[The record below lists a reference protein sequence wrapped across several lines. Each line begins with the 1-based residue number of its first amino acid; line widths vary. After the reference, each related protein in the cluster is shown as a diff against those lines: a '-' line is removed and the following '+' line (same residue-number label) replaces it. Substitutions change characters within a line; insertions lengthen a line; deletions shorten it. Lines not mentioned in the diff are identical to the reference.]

1 MRVPENRSSHLAE
14 LADEIL
20 TAAFARHPEGPVNLN
35 TSTELPASSNHTG
48 HFRWDLFVSA
58 IVSILGGFLFGFDN
72 IVISGAIRFL
82 SRHFELGVIGTG
94 WAASCALVGCI
105 LGSSTIGMVVD
116 RIGHKKSLLI
126 CTVCF
131 ASSSVGAWI
140 AHSFT
145 QFVCWRVVG
154 GLGIGAASI
163 LAPMYIA
170 EIAPARLRGRLVTL
184 YQAGIVL
191 GILAAVFSNFLI
203 QRWGDEAWNESVGW
217 RLMFLVGFV
226 PAALFG
232 AVIFTAVESPRWLF
246 KMGRNQQALN
256 ILSRVDDP
264 DRIET
269 EARSIRASL
278 EEEEG
283 RFTELFTT
291 YRRPLL
297 LGIMLAGLQQ
307 ISGITPIFAF
317 LPEIFRVAGTTR
329 GDSFYQTVLV
339 SVINLIFTFVGLWLV
354 DTAGR
359 RAIIIAGTAVQ
370 SFALFSVGW
379 LYHVHGSG
387 IAILVFIMSFVAG
400 HAFGNGIACWVL
412 ISEFYPTRVRGRA
425 MSMATTFLWIVGFLG
440 SQSFPVLMQYF
451 GPAVTFW
458 IFCAGALLT
467 IVLVGT
473 LVPETKGRTL
483 EEISHLWL
491 RTKC

>member
-1 MRVPENRSSHLAE
+1 MERSTAIDVPVSA
-14 LADEIL
+14 
-20 TAAFARHPEGPVNLN
+20 
-35 TSTELPASSNHTG
+35 G
-48 HFRWDLFVSA
+48 HAGDFRWDLLVSS

-82 SRHFELGVIGTG
+82 SLHFGLGVIGTG
-94 WAASCALVGCI
+94 WAASCALAGCI
-105 LGSSTIGMVVD
+105 VGSATIGMVVD

-126 CTVCF
+126 CTACF
-131 ASSSVGAWI
+131 AASSVGAWI
-140 AHSFT
+140 AHNLT
-145 QFVCWRVVG
+145 QFVCWRIVG

-203 QRWGDEAWNESVGW
+203 QRMGDEAWNESVGW

-232 AVIFTAVESPRWLF
+232 TMIVPAVESPRWLF
-246 KMGRNQQALN
+246 KVGRNAQALE

-264 DRIET
+264 NQVESD
-269 EARSIRASL
+269 ARSIQASL

-283 RFTELFTT
+283 RFAELFTT
-291 YRRPLL
+291 FRRPLL

-317 LPEIFRVAGTTR
+317 LPEIFRAAGTAR
-329 GDSFYQTVLV
+329 ADSFFQTVLV

-359 RAIIIAGTAVQ
+359 RAIILWGTAVQ
-370 SFALFSVGW
+370 WLALFSVGW

-387 IAILVFIMSFVAG
+387 IAILVFVMSFVAG

-440 SQSFPVLMQYF
+440 SQSFPVLMQSF

-467 IVLVGT
+467 ILLVST

-483 EEISHLWL
+483 EQISHLWL
-491 RTKC
+491 RTDIGGSNIV

>member
-1 MRVPENRSSHLAE
+1 ML
-14 LADEIL
+14 
-20 TAAFARHPEGPVNLN
+20 
-35 TSTELPASSNHTG
+35 
-48 HFRWDLFVSA
+48 
-58 IVSILGGFLFGFDN
+58 
-72 IVISGAIRFL
+72 
-82 SRHFELGVIGTG
+82 
-94 WAASCALVGCI
+94 
-105 LGSSTIGMVVD
+105 VD

-126 CTVCF
+126 CTACF
-131 ASSSVGAWI
+131 ASSSLGAWA
-140 AHSFT
+140 AHNLI
-145 QFVCWRVVG
+145 QFVCWRMVG

-203 QRWGDEAWNESVGW
+203 QRMGGETWNESVGW

-232 AVIFTAVESPRWLF
+232 TLILPAVESPRWLF
-246 KMGRNQQALN
+246 KMGCNHQAFN

-264 DRIET
+264 GQVEF
-269 EARSIRASL
+269 EARSIRESL
-278 EEEEG
+278 QEEDG
-283 RFTELFTT
+283 RFSELFTT
-291 YRRPLL
+291 FRRPLL
-297 LGIMLAGLQQ
+297 LGIMLAALQQ

-317 LPEIFRVAGTTR
+317 LPEIFRAAGTSR
-329 GDSFYQTVLV
+329 ADSFFQTVLV

-359 RAIIIAGTAVQ
+359 RAIILWGTAVQ
-370 SFALFSVGW
+370 WFALFSVGW

-387 IAILVFIMSFVAG
+387 IAILVFVMSFVAG

-440 SQSFPVLMQYF
+440 NQCFPVLMQSC

-458 IFCAGALLT
+458 IFCAGALFT
-467 IVLVGT
+467 IILVGT
-473 LVPETKGRTL
+473 LIPETKGRTL
-483 EEISHLWL
+483 EQISHLWL
-491 RTKC
+491 RTDSSGSNSV

>member
-1 MRVPENRSSHLAE
+1 VNRDTSIQAP
-14 LADEIL
+14 
-20 TAAFARHPEGPVNLN
+20 AFSAHARP
-35 TSTELPASSNHTG
+35 
-48 HFRWDLFVSA
+48 FRWDLLVSA

-82 SRHFELGVIGTG
+82 ARHFELGVIGTG
-94 WAASCALVGCI
+94 WAASCALAGCI
-105 LGSSTIGMVVD
+105 VGSATIGMVVD

-126 CTVCF
+126 CTACF
-131 ASSSVGAWI
+131 ATSSIGAWI
-140 AHSFT
+140 AHNLI
-145 QFVCWRVVG
+145 QFVAWRIVG

-203 QRWGDEAWNESVGW
+203 QRMGNEAWNESVGW
-217 RLMFLVGFV
+217 RLMFLVGIV

-232 AVIFTAVESPRWLF
+232 IMILPAVESPRWLF
-246 KMGRNQQALN
+246 KVGRNEQALR
-256 ILSRVDDP
+256 ILARVDDP
-264 DRIET
+264 DRIEF

-283 RFTELFTT
+283 RFTVLFTT

-317 LPEIFRVAGTTR
+317 LPEIFRVAGTAR
-329 GDSFYQTVLV
+329 GDSFFQTVLV
-339 SVINLIFTFVGLWLV
+339 SIINLIFTFVGLWLV

-359 RAIIIAGTAVQ
+359 RAIILAGTTLQ
-370 SFALFSVGW
+370 WLALFSVGW

-387 IAILVFIMSFVAG
+387 IAILVFVMSFVAG

-440 SQSFPVLMQYF
+440 SQSFPVLMQSF

-467 IVLVGT
+467 IILVGA

-483 EEISHLWL
+483 EQISHLWI
-491 RTKC
+491 RDASRPPA

>member
-1 MRVPENRSSHLAE
+1 VNRNTSI
-14 LADEIL
+14 EIP
-20 TAAFARHPEGPVNLN
+20 AFAAQAG
-35 TSTELPASSNHTG
+35 G
-48 HFRWDLFVSA
+48 FRWNLLVSA

-82 SRHFELGVIGTG
+82 ARHFELGVIGTG
-94 WAASCALVGCI
+94 WAASCALAGCI
-105 LGSSTIGMVVD
+105 VGSSTIGMVVD

-126 CTVCF
+126 CTACF
-131 ASSSVGAWI
+131 ATSSIGAWI
-140 AHSFT
+140 AQNLT
-145 QFVCWRVVG
+145 QFVCWRIVG

-203 QRWGDEAWNESVGW
+203 QRMGDEAWNEAVGW
-217 RLMFLVGFV
+217 RMMFLVGIV

-232 AVIFTAVESPRWLF
+232 TLILPAVESPRWLF
-246 KMGRNQQALN
+246 KVGRNEQALH
-256 ILSRVDDP
+256 ILAKVDDP
-264 DRIET
+264 DQVESET
-269 EARSIRASL
+269 RSIRASL
-278 EEEEG
+278 EEEGG
-283 RFTELFTT
+283 RFIELFTT

-317 LPEIFRVAGTTR
+317 LPEIFRTAGTAR
-329 GDSFYQTVLV
+329 GDSFFQTVLV
-339 SVINLIFTFVGLWLV
+339 SIINLIFTFVGLWLV

-359 RAIIIAGTAVQ
+359 RAIILAGTAVQ
-370 SFALFSVGW
+370 WFALFSVGW

-387 IAILVFIMSFVAG
+387 IAILVFVMSFVAG

-425 MSMATTFLWIVGFLG
+425 MSIATTFLWVVGFLG
-440 SQSFPVLMQYF
+440 SQSFPFLLQSF

-467 IVLVGT
+467 IILVGA

-483 EEISHLWL
+483 EQVSRLWIRDAGGRQL
-491 RTKC
+491 E

>member
-1 MRVPENRSSHLAE
+1 
-14 LADEIL
+14 
-20 TAAFARHPEGPVNLN
+20 
-35 TSTELPASSNHTG
+35 
-48 HFRWDLFVSA
+48 
-58 IVSILGGFLFGFDN
+58 
-72 IVISGAIRFL
+72 
-82 SRHFELGVIGTG
+82 
-94 WAASCALVGCI
+94 
-105 LGSSTIGMVVD
+105 
-116 RIGHKKSLLI
+116 
-126 CTVCF
+126 
-131 ASSSVGAWI
+131 
-140 AHSFT
+140 
-145 QFVCWRVVG
+145 
-154 GLGIGAASI
+154 
-163 LAPMYIA
+163 
-170 EIAPARLRGRLVTL
+170 
-184 YQAGIVL
+184 
-191 GILAAVFSNFLI
+191 
-203 QRWGDEAWNESVGW
+203 
-217 RLMFLVGFV
+217 MFLVGFV

-232 AVIFTAVESPRWLF
+232 AMILPAVESPRWLF
-246 KMGRNQQALN
+246 KVGRNDEALN

-264 DRIET
+264 GQVES

-278 EEEEG
+278 DEEEG

-317 LPEIFRVAGTTR
+317 LPEIFRVAGTAR
-329 GDSFYQTVLV
+329 GDSFFQAVLV

-359 RAIIIAGTAVQ
+359 RAIILAGTAVQ
-370 SFALFSVGW
+370 WFALLSVGW

-387 IAILVFIMSFVAG
+387 IAILVFVMSFVAG

-440 SQSFPVLMQYF
+440 SQSFPVLMQSF

-467 IVLVGT
+467 VILVGA

-491 RTKC
+491 RDRQRSHEL

>member
-1 MRVPENRSSHLAE
+1 VNRNTPIEVPVSAGHS
-14 LADEIL
+14 
-20 TAAFARHPEGPVNLN
+20 
-35 TSTELPASSNHTG
+35 G
-48 HFRWDLFVSA
+48 HFRGDLLVSA

-94 WAASCALVGCI
+94 WAASCALAGCI
-105 LGSSTIGMVVD
+105 VGSSTIGMVVD
-116 RIGHKKSLLI
+116 RIGHKKSLFI
-126 CTVCF
+126 CTACF
-131 ASSSVGAWI
+131 ATSSVGAWI
-140 AHSFT
+140 AHSLP

-203 QRWGDEAWNESVGW
+203 QRLGDEAWNESVGW
-217 RLMFLVGFV
+217 RLMFLVGLV

-232 AVIFTAVESPRWLF
+232 AMILPAVESPRWLF
-246 KMGRNQQALN
+246 KMGRNDQALD

-264 DRIET
+264 DQVES

-278 EEEEG
+278 QEEEG

-317 LPEIFRVAGTTR
+317 LPEIFRAAGTAR
-329 GDSFYQTVLV
+329 GDSFFQTVLV

-359 RAIIIAGTAVQ
+359 RAIILAGTAVQ
-370 SFALFSVGW
+370 WFALFSVGW
-379 LYHVHGSG
+379 LYHVHGSS
-387 IAILVFIMSFVAG
+387 IAILVFVMSFVAG
-400 HAFGNGIACWVL
+400 HAVGNGIACWVL

-425 MSMATTFLWIVGFLG
+425 MSLATTFLWIVGFLG
-440 SQSFPVLMQYF
+440 SQSFPVLMQSV

-467 IVLVGT
+467 VILVGT

-483 EEISHLWL
+483 EQISHLWL
-491 RTKC
+491 RTEEGSQQS

>member
-1 MRVPENRSSHLAE
+1 VNRDTFIESPS
-14 LADEIL
+14 D
-20 TAAFARHPEGPVNLN
+20 AA
-35 TSTELPASSNHTG
+35 HTG
-48 HFRWDLFVSA
+48 NFRKDLFISA
-58 IVSILGGFLFGFDN
+58 VVSILGGFLFGFDN

-82 SRHFELGVIGTG
+82 ARHFDLGVVGTG
-94 WAASCALVGCI
+94 WAASCALAGCI
-105 LGSSTIGMVVD
+105 VGSATIGMVVD

-126 CTVCF
+126 CTTCF
-131 ASSSVGAWI
+131 AVSSVGAWI
-140 AHSFT
+140 AHSLT
-145 QFVCWRVVG
+145 EFVCWRIVG

-184 YQAGIVL
+184 YQAGIVV
-191 GILAAVFSNFLI
+191 GILCAVFSNFLI
-203 QRWGDEAWNESVGW
+203 QRLGDDAWNESVGW

-232 AVIFTAVESPRWLF
+232 AMILPAVESPRWLF
-246 KMGRNQQALN
+246 KVGRNDQALQ
-256 ILSRVDDP
+256 ILQRVDDP
-264 DRIET
+264 DQVES
-269 EARSIRASL
+269 EARNIRAAL

-283 RFTELFTT
+283 HFMELFTT

-317 LPEIFRVAGTTR
+317 LPEIFRAAGTAR
-329 GDSFYQTVLV
+329 GDSFFQTVLV
-339 SVINLIFTFVGLWLV
+339 SIINLIFTFVGLWLV

-359 RAIIIAGTAVQ
+359 RAIILAGTAVQ
-370 SFALFSVGW
+370 WCALFSVGW
-379 LYHVHGSG
+379 LYHLHGSG
-387 IAILVFIMSFVAG
+387 IAILIFVMSFVAG

-440 SQSFPVLMQYF
+440 SQSFPVLMQSF

-458 IFCAGALLT
+458 IFCAGAMLT
-467 IVLVGT
+467 IILVGA

-483 EEISHLWL
+483 EQISRLWL
-491 RTKC
+491 RNPQSSQP

>member
-1 MRVPENRSSHLAE
+1 VNRDTSIQAPALVAP
-14 LADEIL
+14 
-20 TAAFARHPEGPVNLN
+20 ARP
-35 TSTELPASSNHTG
+35 
-48 HFRWDLFVSA
+48 FRWDLLVSA

-82 SRHFELGVIGTG
+82 ARHFELGVIGTG
-94 WAASCALVGCI
+94 WAASCALAGCI
-105 LGSSTIGMVVD
+105 VGSSAIGMVVD

-126 CTVCF
+126 CTACF
-131 ASSSVGAWI
+131 ATSSIGAWI
-140 AHSFT
+140 APNLT
-145 QFVCWRVVG
+145 QFVCWRIVG
-154 GLGIGAASI
+154 GIGIGAASI

-203 QRWGDEAWNESVGW
+203 QRMGDEAWNESVGW
-217 RLMFLVGFV
+217 RLMFLVGIV

-232 AVIFTAVESPRWLF
+232 TMILPAVESPRWLF
-246 KMGRNQQALN
+246 KVGRNEQAQR
-256 ILSRVDDP
+256 ILARVDDP
-264 DRIET
+264 DQIES
-269 EARSIRASL
+269 EARSIRAAL

-317 LPEIFRVAGTTR
+317 LPEIFRVAGTAR
-329 GDSFYQTVLV
+329 GDSFFQTVLV

-359 RAIIIAGTAVQ
+359 RAIILAGTAVQ
-370 SFALFSVGW
+370 CLALFSVGW

-387 IAILVFIMSFVAG
+387 IAILVFVMSFVAG

-425 MSMATTFLWIVGFLG
+425 MSIATTFLWVVGFLG
-440 SQSFPVLMQYF
+440 SQSFPVLMQSF
-451 GPAVTFW
+451 GPAITFW

-467 IVLVGT
+467 IILVGA

-483 EEISHLWL
+483 EQISHLWI
-491 RTKC
+491 RDAGRPTA

>member
-1 MRVPENRSSHLAE
+1 MNRN
-14 LADEIL
+14 IP
-20 TAAFARHPEGPVNLN
+20 F
-35 TSTELPASSNHTG
+35 ELPASVRHTG
-48 HFRWDLFVSA
+48 QFRWDLLVSA

-82 SRHFELGVIGTG
+82 SRHFQLGVIGTG
-94 WAASCALVGCI
+94 WAASCALAGCI
-105 LGSSTIGMVVD
+105 VGSSTIGMVVD

-126 CTVCF
+126 CTACF
-131 ASSSVGAWI
+131 ATSSVGVWI
-140 AHSFT
+140 AHSLT
-145 QFVCWRVVG
+145 QFVGWRFVG

-203 QRWGDEAWNESVGW
+203 QRLGDEAWNESVGW

-232 AVIFTAVESPRWLF
+232 AMILPAVESPRWLF
-246 KMGRNQQALN
+246 KMGCNQQALN

-264 DRIET
+264 DQVEPQ
-269 EARSIRASL
+269 ARSILASL
-278 EEEEG
+278 QEEEG

-317 LPEIFRVAGTTR
+317 LPEIFRAAGTTR

-359 RAIIIAGTAVQ
+359 RADYPRRHSRAMACFVLGWMAVPCARQWHRHPGLHHELRCRARLWQRHCLLGAHLRVLSHAGARARHVDGDNFPLDRRV
-370 SFALFSVGW
+370 SGEPEFSCTD
-379 LYHVHGSG
+379 
-387 IAILVFIMSFVAG
+387 AILRSGRHLLDI
-400 HAFGNGIACWVL
+400 L
-412 ISEFYPTRVRGRA
+412 RGSAVNHHSRRCP
-425 MSMATTFLWIVGFLG
+425 G
-440 SQSFPVLMQYF
+440 S
-451 GPAVTFW
+451 
-458 IFCAGALLT
+458 
-467 IVLVGT
+467 
-473 LVPETKGRTL
+473 
-483 EEISHLWL
+483 
-491 RTKC
+491 

>member
-1 MRVPENRSSHLAE
+1 MSRHTSSRGP
-14 LADEIL
+14 D
-20 TAAFARHPEGPVNLN
+20 FAQH
-35 TSTELPASSNHTG
+35 AG
-48 HFRWDLFVSA
+48 HFRWDLLVSA
-58 IVSILGGFLFGFDN
+58 SVSILGGFLFGFDN

-82 SRHFELGVIGTG
+82 SRRFGLGVIGTG

-105 LGSSTIGMVVD
+105 VGSATIGMVVD
-116 RIGHKKSLLI
+116 RIGHKKSLLL
-126 CTVCF
+126 CTGCF
-131 ASSSVGAWI
+131 ATSSVGAWF
-140 AHSFT
+140 AHSLT
-145 QFVCWRVVG
+145 QFVCWRLVG

-203 QRWGDEAWNESVGW
+203 QRLGDEAWNESVGW

-232 AVIFTAVESPRWLF
+232 AIILPAVESPRWLF
-246 KMGRNQQALN
+246 KVGRNDQALN

-264 DRIET
+264 DQVEV

-278 EEEEG
+278 EQEAG
-283 RFTELFTT
+283 GFTELFTT

-317 LPEIFRVAGTTR
+317 LPEIFRAAGTAR
-329 GDSFYQTVLV
+329 GDSFFQTVLV

-354 DTAGR
+354 DSAGR
-359 RAIIIAGTAVQ
+359 RAIILAGTTVQ
-370 SFALFSVGW
+370 WLALFSVGW

-387 IAILVFIMSFVAG
+387 IAILVFVMSFVAG

-440 SQSFPVLMQYF
+440 SQSFPVLMQSF

-467 IVLVGT
+467 IILVGS

-483 EEISHLWL
+483 EQISRLWL
-491 RTKC
+491 PTDHARVNCD

>member
-1 MRVPENRSSHLAE
+1 VNRNPSNQ
-14 LADEIL
+14 IPPFTGR
-20 TAAFARHPEGPVNLN
+20 TA
-35 TSTELPASSNHTG
+35 
-48 HFRWDLFVSA
+48 HFRWDLLVSA
-58 IVSILGGFLFGFDN
+58 TVSILGGFLFGFDN

-82 SRHFELGVIGTG
+82 SHHFGLGVIGTG
-94 WAASCALVGCI
+94 WAASCALAGCI
-105 LGSSTIGMVVD
+105 VGSSTIGMVVD

-126 CTVCF
+126 CTACF
-131 ASSSVGAWI
+131 ATSSVGAWI
-140 AHSFT
+140 AHSLT

-203 QRWGDEAWNESVGW
+203 QRLGNEAWNESVGW
-217 RLMFLVGFV
+217 RLMFLVGVV

-232 AVIFTAVESPRWLF
+232 AMIAPAVESPRWLF
-246 KMGRNQQALN
+246 KIGRDKEATY

-264 DRIET
+264 DRVEP
-269 EARSIRASL
+269 EARSIRAAL
-278 EEEEG
+278 QEEEG
-283 RFTELFTT
+283 RFTELFAT

-317 LPEIFRVAGTTR
+317 LPEIFRAAGTAR
-329 GDSFYQTVLV
+329 GDSFFQTVLV
-339 SVINLIFTFVGLWLV
+339 SVINLVFTFVGLWLV

-359 RAIIIAGTAVQ
+359 RAIILAGTTVQ
-370 SFALFSVGW
+370 CLALFSVGW

-387 IAILVFIMSFVAG
+387 IAILVFVMSFVAG

-440 SQSFPVLMQYF
+440 SQSFPVLMHSF

-467 IVLVGT
+467 IILVGT

-483 EEISHLWL
+483 EQISQLWL
-491 RTKC
+491 RKPAV